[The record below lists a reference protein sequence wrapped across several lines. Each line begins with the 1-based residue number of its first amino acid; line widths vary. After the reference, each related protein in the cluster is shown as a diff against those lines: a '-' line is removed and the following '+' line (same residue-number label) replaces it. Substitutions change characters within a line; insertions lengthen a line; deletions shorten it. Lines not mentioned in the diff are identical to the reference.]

1 MSQNEFTLSAIG
13 FVHQEGEVF
22 RLDIEPAYRA
32 ALNGLQGFSHIN
44 VLFWA
49 HYLDQPQYRS
59 VMEVDQPY
67 QHSPAKLGI
76 FATRSPMRP
85 NPILVTV
92 SQVIHLDAEAGKI
105 LVAYIDAE
113 EGSPILDI
121 KPYLPCSDRVRE
133 VQTPQWNSHWPQ
145 CYEDSAEFDW
155 ASEFVNAQ

>member
-1 MSQNEFTLSAIG
+1 MLQNEFTISAIG
-13 FVHQEGEVF
+13 YVHQEQGVF
-22 RLDIEPAYRA
+22 SLDIEPAYRS

-44 VLFWA
+44 VFFWA
-49 HYLDQPQYRS
+49 HYLDKPQYRS
-59 VMEVDQPY
+59 ATEVDQPY

-92 SQVIHLDAEAGKI
+92 SPVIHLDIESGKI

-113 EGSPILDI
+113 EGSPILDV

-145 CYEDSAEFDW
+145 WYEDSAEFDW